1 MNQVSPQEH
10 QGINEDNGIGRLN
23 ALSDGVFAFAMT
35 LLVLNIEVP
44 NDISENL
51 VAQKLP
57 SRLIALVPPLLSSVI
72 SFLVI
77 GLLQY

>member
-10 QGINEDNGIGRLN
+10 QGINEDNEIGRLN
-23 ALSDGVFAFAMT
+23 ALSDGVFAIAMT

-51 VAQKLP
+51 VAQELP
-57 SRLIALVPPLLSSVI
+57 SRLIALVPPS
-72 SFLVI
+72 
-77 GLLQY
+77 